1 MLPVARPCWRRGYSG
16 AAMESRAR
24 NSRILPHVKPMT
36 GAVPEF
42 IEAVHYRYLSRQFT
56 GAFEP
61 RFQVTQT
68 FRQHAGWAATTF
80 ANVRAL
86 SVGARRAQA
95 KVGDSQ
101 RTRVVRLA
109 SR

>member
-1 MLPVARPCWRRGYSG
+1 
-16 AAMESRAR
+16 
-24 NSRILPHVKPMT
+24 MT
-36 GAVPEF
+36 GAVLEF
-42 IEAVHYRYLSRQFT
+42 IEAVYYRYLSRQFP
-56 GAFEP
+56 GSFEP
-61 RFQVTQT
+61 RFQVTQSV
-68 FRQHAGWAATTF
+68 RQHAGWTATTY